1 MRGGLE
7 SSYQESLVKRRRHG
21 RIEDI
26 KGQCLDEGG
35 TIPQNARRNS
45 VKMYRAQKGPKK
57 AERSAQQNLW
67 VLWQD
72 QLAESGFL
80 LAKYG

>member
-7 SSYQESLVKRRRHG
+7 SSHQESLVKRRRHG

-26 KGQCLDEGG
+26 KGKCLDEGR
-35 TIPQNARRNS
+35 TIPQNTRTNS
-45 VKMYRAQKGPKK
+45 VKMYGARKGPKK

-67 VLWQD
+67 VLW
-72 QLAESGFL
+72 
-80 LAKYG
+80 